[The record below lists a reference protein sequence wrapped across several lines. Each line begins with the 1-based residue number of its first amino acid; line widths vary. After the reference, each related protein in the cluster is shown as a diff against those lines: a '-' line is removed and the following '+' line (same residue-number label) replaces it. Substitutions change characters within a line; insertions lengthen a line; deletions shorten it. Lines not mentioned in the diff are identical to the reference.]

1 MSKKKHKRDK
11 SLELSIPETKELH
24 GVKIVKLPVARY
36 ILALNTLEN
45 LPKIIVSELIGEA
58 GSAKVLLEK
67 LSNGDTSFIEAV
79 LVRLVK
85 TVPKELCRLLSEL
98 LGIPQ
103 ERLLDVDCDVPL
115 TLNELIEVVIAFIE
129 LNDLSDFFGNVRK
142 LTSMLTA
149 QTKAPVNTGSSV
161 GLQLPEA

>member
-1 MSKKKHKRDK
+1 MSKKHKRGK
-11 SLELSIPETKELH
+11 SLGLSIPETKELH

-58 GSAKVLLEK
+58 GSTKLLFEK
-67 LSNGDTSFIEAV
+67 LSSGDSSFIEAV
-79 LVRLVK
+79 LVRLLT
-85 TVPKELCRLLSEL
+85 TVPKELCKLLSEL

-103 ERLLDVDCDVPL
+103 ERLLDVDCDDPL
-115 TLNELIEVVIAFIE
+115 TLNELVEVVIAFIE
-129 LNDLSDFFGNVRK
+129 MNDLSDFFGNVRK

-149 QTKAPVNTGSSV
+149 QTTKAPVNTGSSD
-161 GLQLPEA
+161 GLLLPRA